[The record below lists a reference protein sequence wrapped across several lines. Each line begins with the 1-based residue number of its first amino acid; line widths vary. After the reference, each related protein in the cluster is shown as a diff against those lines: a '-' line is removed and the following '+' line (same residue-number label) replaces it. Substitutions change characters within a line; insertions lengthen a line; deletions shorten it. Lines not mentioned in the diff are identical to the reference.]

1 MLPGCL
7 GCVASLLA
15 WLPVVLS
22 LLARVP
28 WRCGFPLRAVARAC
42 LLGDV
47 VLLLRLPWRRG
58 LLARAVAL
66 EAFVLAL
73 VVALEAW
80 SSFARGCLGGAVSL
94 LSLLPLQRDLF
105 ACPVASGGG
114 AFREFAWDF

>member
-1 MLPGCL
+1 MLPGLRGCL
-7 GCVASLLA
+7 GG
-15 WLPVVLS
+15 VVCLCGR
-22 LLARVP
+22 LLAR
-28 WRCGFPLRAVARAC
+28 AC
-42 LLGDV
+42 LGDV

-80 SSFARGCLGGAVSL
+80 SSCARGCLGGAVSL

-105 ACPVASGGG
+105 ACPVGCLWWRG
-114 AFREFAWDF
+114 FP